1 VRAKTTDEGPALPE
15 IHRTTD
21 AISEFD
27 DDEEVQ
33 EPRVVEPRRRKVP
46 NAETNIVDPTASP
59 QHLRTMDVNSQVFL
73 SSKHARGEQLR
84 FTPHVVGGIF
94 GQLEQKRLQ
103 QDEPDIDSDPQGLWV
118 EGDLEGNI
126 GGSPWSPGF
135 ESPHLDAA
143 IIERRWKGKDRVV
156 GECSRPDTRLSKSS
170 VLKNPTAD
178 APRGDANKSKDTSAT
193 DLIVLSDEDDPVPD
207 PEDDKFNL
215 ANQIPREELQ
225 QALDAENI
233 TDDAL
238 ERT

>member
-1 VRAKTTDEGPALPE
+1 
-15 IHRTTD
+15 
-21 AISEFD
+21 
-27 DDEEVQ
+27 
-33 EPRVVEPRRRKVP
+33 
-46 NAETNIVDPTASP
+46 
-59 QHLRTMDVNSQVFL
+59 M
-73 SSKHARGEQLR
+73 
-84 FTPHVVGGIF
+84 
-94 GQLEQKRLQ
+94 
-103 QDEPDIDSDPQGLWV
+103 
-118 EGDLEGNI
+118 EGDPEGNI
-126 GGSPWSPGF
+126 GGSPWLPSY

-143 IIERRWKGKDRVV
+143 VAQRRWKGKDRVV